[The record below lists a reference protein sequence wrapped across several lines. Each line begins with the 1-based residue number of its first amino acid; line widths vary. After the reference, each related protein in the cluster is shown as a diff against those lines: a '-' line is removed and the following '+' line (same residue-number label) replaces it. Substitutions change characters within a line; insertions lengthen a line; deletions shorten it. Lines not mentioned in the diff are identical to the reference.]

1 MCCPLGSK
9 RPRKNCCRR
18 TLSSAGSGLP
28 WPWGP
33 TGHLPTGGSGRRP
46 CPLPT
51 SLRWQVLPREGIQTG
66 SRGPHRRGKAT
77 VGPLPRLRQVPA
89 VGGRGGGRGR
99 HCLETWESLQKLQE
113 AHTPTGSRAA
123 LPAPSLPGPP
133 FLTLGDQR
141 PAWASSASLAPPG
154 PTMTLLSRWL
164 WRPGR
169 LPGTVTASQ
178 IIPAKL
184 CQPPTPEC
192 QFPAFWAAGGG
203 DGGPRTL
210 WSGSQSARSR
220 VGDLPVQE
228 ARWPWGR
235 WQEPGPGCP
244 PGMQVGRGP
253 EG

>member
-89 VGGRGGGRGR
+89 VGGRGGGGGATVWK
-99 HCLETWESLQKLQE
+99 LGSLFRSSKR
-113 AHTPTGSRAA
+113 PTHRLGAG
-123 LPAPSLPGPP
+123 LPCRPPPCPGLPSSLWGIRDQPGPP
-133 FLTLGDQR
+133 LPPWHHLGQ
-141 PAWASSASLAPPG
+141 
-154 PTMTLLSRWL
+154 
-164 WRPGR
+164 
-169 LPGTVTASQ
+169 Q
-178 IIPAKL
+178 
-184 CQPPTPEC
+184 
-192 QFPAFWAAGGG
+192 
-203 DGGPRTL
+203 
-210 WSGSQSARSR
+210 
-220 VGDLPVQE
+220 
-228 ARWPWGR
+228 
-235 WQEPGPGCP
+235 
-244 PGMQVGRGP
+244 
-253 EG
+253 